1 MQSNF
6 TKNKAIEDRLN
17 EQLMKQISKIVIVGI
32 VSSIFFI
39 AYFVVQLIMFS
50 NAETAIK
57 NNSQQLRAIFESME
71 CSDSFLYQVRKL

>member
-1 MQSNF
+1 
-6 TKNKAIEDRLN
+6 
-17 EQLMKQISKIVIVGI
+17 MKQISKIVIVGI

>member
-1 MQSNF
+1 
-6 TKNKAIEDRLN
+6 
-17 EQLMKQISKIVIVGI
+17 MKQISKIVIIFGI

-57 NNSQQLRAIFESME
+57 NNSKPAAACNL
-71 CSDSFLYQVRKL
+71 